1 MKIAVSPAK
10 TMVENSDSYIGSS
23 VPAYIEYSRILLDEI
38 RKKSYD
44 ELKEIWKCN
53 EKIAN
58 ENFAR
63 FKDMDLQGS
72 LTPAIFS
79 YQGIQ
84 YQYMAVNVMESSSI
98 EYIRKN
104 LYILSGFFGILRAF
118 DGVSPYRMEM
128 QAKLC
133 VGEYKNLY
141 EFWGDKIYKKLF
153 EKDYVVINLASKEY
167 SKTVENYLSKED
179 KFISCIFAEKKDGKT
194 VQKATMA
201 KMARG
206 EMVNF
211 IAENNIQNEEKI
223 KAFDRLGFKFDEGL
237 SNNKKY
243 VFILE

>member
-1 MKIAVSPAK
+1 MKIIVSPAK
-10 TMVENSDSYIGSS
+10 TMIENTDGYIGSS
-23 VPAYIEYSRILLDEI
+23 IPTYIDYSETLLKEI
-38 RKKSYD
+38 RKKTYE

-53 EKIAN
+53 EKMAD
-58 ENFAR
+58 ENFER
-63 FKDMDLQGS
+63 FKNMNLQGS

-84 YQYMAVNVMESSSI
+84 YQYMAVNVMEAVAI
-98 EYIRKN
+98 EYIREN

-118 DGVSPYRMEM
+118 DGVSPYRLEM
-128 QAKLC
+128 QAKFC

-153 EKDYVVINLASKEY
+153 EKDDVVINLASKEY

-211 IAENNIQNEEKI
+211 IAENNIQNEEEI

>member
-1 MKIAVSPAK
+1 MKIIVSPAK
-10 TMVENSDSYIGSS
+10 TMIENTDSYIGSS
-23 VPAYIEYSRILLDEI
+23 IPTYIDYSETLLKEI
-38 RKKSYD
+38 RKKTYG

-53 EKIAN
+53 EKIAD
-58 ENFAR
+58 ENFER
-63 FKDMDLQGS
+63 FKDMNLQGS

-84 YQYMAVNVMESSSI
+84 YQYMAVNVMEAVAI
-98 EYIRKN
+98 EYIREN

-118 DGVSPYRMEM
+118 DGVSPYRLEM
-128 QAKLC
+128 QAKFF
-133 VGEYKNLY
+133 VEEHKNLY

-153 EKDYVVINLASKEY
+153 EKDDVVINLASKEY
-167 SKTVENYLSKED
+167 SKTVESYLSKED
-179 KFISCIFAEKKDGKT
+179 KFISCIFAERKEGKT
-194 VQKATMA
+194 VQKATLA

-211 IAENNIQNEEKI
+211 IASNNIQNEEKI
-223 KAFDRLGFKFDEGL
+223 KEFDRLGFKFDKEL